1 MQQKKPLEAWWISL
15 MLRVFVKLKGVF
27 MLLKSLFL
35 AAGIFV
41 VSQTANAQF
50 GMPSIPGVTSGSSSA
65 SAGNAADVIK
75 NANQALTQYINS
87 EQKIAKALGVYSLT
101 QEQQDFLARRAKGDV
116 AQTTKDDLN
125 NTFTIGAELQAS
137 INKGIEEGKKLDAS
151 QKKLATEGTFEYL
164 KALLSSKKLVD
175 SVQGLA
181 KNPTALGLD
190 SIGPITAL
198 ATNMPTMLSQS
209 VSSTSTIIKYMA
221 ANGIDTSKM
230 QKEADSLGK

>member
-1 MQQKKPLEAWWISL
+1 M
-15 MLRVFVKLKGVF
+15 F
-27 MLLKSLFL
+27 LKSLFVAANIL
-35 AAGIFV
+35 A
-41 VSQTANAQF
+41 VSQVAHAQF
-50 GMPSIPGVTSGSSSA
+50 GLPSIPGVSGGSSATSTA
-65 SAGNAADVIK
+65 NAGEVIK
-75 NANQALTQYINS
+75 NANIALTLYINS
-87 EQKIAKALGVYSLT
+87 EQKIAKALGVYSLS

-175 SVQGLA
+175 SVQALA
-181 KNPTALGLD
+181 KNPMALGLD
-190 SIGPITAL
+190 SVGPITAL
-198 ATNMPTMLSQS
+198 ATNMPSMLSQS
-209 VSSTSTIIKYMA
+209 ISSSSTIIKYMA